1 MIKNSKVHT
10 QERTARNQCDL
21 SYAFLRTERD
31 PAAANAFGIDV

>member
-21 SYAFLRTERD
+21 SYPFLRTERD